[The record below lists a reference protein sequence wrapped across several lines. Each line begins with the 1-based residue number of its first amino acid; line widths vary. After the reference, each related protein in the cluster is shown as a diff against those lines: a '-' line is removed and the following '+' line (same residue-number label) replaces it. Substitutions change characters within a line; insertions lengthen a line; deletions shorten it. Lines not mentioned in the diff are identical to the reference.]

1 MSDERGVKIMKKIIV
16 FALVLTLVFAMA
28 SCGPRSLIP
37 APPDTGSSTSS
48 SSNSSDDSPSSSSS
62 PSKGG
67 GSLDY
72 TAPDP
77 IHASNGMSFDSVND
91 MDTEFTRLI
100 VPHQDALRDVDPLVI
115 SDMTGSDAASFFIS
129 SKAKLNPGDE
139 EGRFGDADSENGFYE
154 KNGNHLTFGRDWL
167 ADRTDAMFNKGDRL
181 IWNGEADLSQGW
193 AWAENIFQR
202 DGVTYRSYRFDLQYT
217 TDGVVKQFQ
226 TGFSVVKSNKYNAF
240 FRVTEDRLDFVRTDL
255 VGEVKDPKGPFRFDA
270 NMSAADAIAMFE
282 KEGLSIRDNLSVEN
296 GVLTER

>member
-1 MSDERGVKIMKKIIV
+1 MKKIII
-16 FALVLTLVFAMA
+16 FALVFALVFAMA

-37 APPDTGSSTSS
+37 TPPDSGSTPASS
-48 SSNSSDDSPSSSSS
+48 SDPSKDTSDDSSSAS
-62 PSKGG
+62 PAQGG

-72 TAPDP
+72 KAPDP
-77 IHASNGMSFDSVND
+77 IHASNGMSFDSIND
-91 MDTEFTRLI
+91 MDAEFTRLI

-154 KNGNHLTFGRDWL
+154 KNGSHLTFGRDWL
-167 ADRTDAMFNKGDRL
+167 ADKTDAMFNKGDRL

-202 DGVTYRSYRFDLQYT
+202 DGATYRSYRFDLQYT
-217 TDGVVKQFQ
+217 TEGVVKQFQ
-226 TGFSVVKSNKYNAF
+226 TGFSVALSNKYNTF
-240 FRVTEDRLDFVRTDL
+240 FRVTEDYLEFVRTNL
-255 VGEVKDPKGPFRFDA
+255 VGEVKNPKGPMQFNA

-282 KEGLSIRDNLSVEN
+282 SEGLDIRDNLRVEN